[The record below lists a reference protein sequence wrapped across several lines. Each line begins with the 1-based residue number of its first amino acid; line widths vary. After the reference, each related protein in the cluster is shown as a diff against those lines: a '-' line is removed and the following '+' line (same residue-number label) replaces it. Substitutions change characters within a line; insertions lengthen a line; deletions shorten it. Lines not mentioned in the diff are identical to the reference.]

1 MRVLGAVIAG
11 GQSRRMGGQ
20 EKSFVML
27 GGVSLLERVLSR
39 IAPQVEDIIINGNGD
54 AGRFAGFGHQVIP
67 DILPQGTP
75 LAGLHAALCHGKSQ
89 GFDAVLTVPSDA
101 PFLPLNLV
109 ARLAEA
115 GAQTGAAV
123 ARSGGQ
129 SHHLTGLWSTAMAGK
144 LGELLGSGTL
154 RRMMDLAEVFEVA
167 TSEWQVDETDPFLNI
182 NTPDDLALAERLLA

>member
-11 GQSRRMGGQ
+11 GQSRRMGGE
-20 EKSFVML
+20 EKAFVRL
-27 GGVSLLERVLSR
+27 GGVSMLERVLSR
-39 IAPQVEDIIINGNGD
+39 IAPQVEDIIINANGD
-54 AGRFAGFGHQVIP
+54 AGRFAGFGHEVIP
-67 DILPQGTP
+67 DVLPQGMP
-75 LAGLHAALCHGKSQ
+75 LAGLHAALCHGQRQ

-109 ARLAEA
+109 ARLADA

-154 RRMMDLAEVFEVA
+154 RRMKDLAEVFEVA

-182 NTPDDLALAERLLA
+182 NTPEDLALAERLLA